1 MKAPAEQL
9 AIDLPHGTALGRAD
23 FLVSECNR
31 AALQWI
37 ERWPDWRAPALVLY
51 GPPSCGK
58 SHLAGLWLERAGG
71 ALVKGAAL
79 AQAAPDEIARSGAV
93 ALDNAEAAPEEAL
106 LHLYNCAVEA
116 GAGLLVVAR
125 LAPAAWPLALP
136 DLASR
141 LRALPAVAIAAPDDA
156 LLAALL
162 VKHFSDRQVMVAP
175 AVIAFLVSRIE
186 RSFAAAARL
195 ADALDQAALRRGRPV
210 TLPLARQVLVE
221 SAA

>member
-1 MKAPAEQL
+1 MKSPPEQL

-58 SHLAGLWLERAGG
+58 SHLARLWLETAGG
-71 ALVKGAAL
+71 VLVAGGAL
-79 AQAAPDEIARSGAV
+79 AQAAPDELARGGGVAV
-93 ALDNAEAAPEEAL
+93 DDAEDAPEEAL
-106 LHLYNCAVEA
+106 LHLYNCVVEA
-116 GAGLLVVAR
+116 RAGLLIVAR
-125 LAPAAWPLALP
+125 RAPAAWPVALP

-141 LRALPAVAIAAPDDA
+141 LRALPSVAIAAPDDA

-162 VKHFSDRQVMVAP
+162 VKHFADRQVNVAP

-186 RSFAAAARL
+186 RSFVAVARA
-195 ADALDQAALRRGRPV
+195 ADALDNAALRLARPI
-210 TLPLARQVLVE
+210 TLPLARQVLAE
-221 SAA
+221 AAV